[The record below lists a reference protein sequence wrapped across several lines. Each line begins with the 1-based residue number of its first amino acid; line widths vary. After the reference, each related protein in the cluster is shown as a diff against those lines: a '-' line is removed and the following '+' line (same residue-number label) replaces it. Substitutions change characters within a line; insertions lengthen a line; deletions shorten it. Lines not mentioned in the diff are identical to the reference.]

1 MRFEDEINRTIGI
14 CGFTSSFFTAAPS
27 EPKLQSSVTDLMG
40 GAQRHP
46 SIAARNGDGFRGA
59 CHRARIARPV
69 GSTHPTKCAIS
80 AAARVIASPGSGQ
93 RNPALLQR

>member
-1 MRFEDEINRTIGI
+1 VERSDTPPLLPGTVMGFAEPVIG
-14 CGFTSSFFTAAPS
+14 
-27 EPKLQSSVTDLMG
+27 
-40 GAQRHP
+40 
-46 SIAARNGDGFRGA
+46 
-59 CHRARIARPV
+59 RAFARPV